1 MRYDTTIY
9 FQTTTAGEYD
19 EASGYYGQD
28 KVEETAA
35 LASVMDT
42 SRETMHL
49 LFGEIRQGT
58 LTVQL
63 LNHYDAPFDRIRI
76 GEKVYSVKSR
86 RRLRTKETFI
96 ICEVA

>member
-1 MRYDTTIY
+1 MRYDTRVY
-9 FQTTTAGEYD
+9 FQRITPGDYD
-19 EASGYYGQD
+19 EESGNYGQD
-28 KVEETAA
+28 KVEETEV

-58 LTVQL
+58 LTVQIQ
-63 LNHYDAPFDRIRI
+63 NHYDAPFDRIRI
-76 GEKVYSVKSR
+76 NNKIYSVKSR

-96 ICEVA
+96 VCEVA

>member
-1 MRYDTTIY
+1 MRYDTPIY
-9 FQTTTAGEYD
+9 FQTTTAGDYD
-19 EASGYYGQD
+19 EASGNYGPD
-28 KVEETAA
+28 KTEETAV

-58 LTVQL
+58 LTVQI

-76 GEKVYSVKSR
+76 GQKTYTVKSR

-96 ICEVA
+96 ICEVT